1 MGNLLAYSGLTAKV
15 KAMQSRLITPE
26 QMREMAALG
35 SVTACVEYL
44 KRHPSYAEP
53 LGDAQSGELHRGA
66 IEQYLKLSEYQDFA
80 KLYRFSN
87 LTQRKFLDFYF
98 IHYEVAFLKRYLR
111 SLISHTP
118 LDLNL
123 SVFQQFFDRHSSLNF
138 TRIMESK
145 SLTDFIAAL
154 EGSVFYPAFANLN
167 CENGLSLFDC
177 ENILDMFYFKTM
189 WRIINKKLKP
199 ADRNI
204 LIQCF
209 GSRLDMLNIQWLYR
223 CKQFYRM
230 ASSEIYA
237 MLIPIQYRLKAS
249 DIRNMAESETMDGF
263 FSALKNSRYGDM
275 PGQFSP
281 APPHPEVLARQVNEH
296 IYQYTSQKNPYSIAV
311 LNTYLY
317 RKEQEIQRLITLIES
332 IRYGVPSQ
340 TIIDS
345 LTNSFKG
352 GLIS

>member
-15 KAMQSRLITPE
+15 KAMQSRLITSE
-26 QMREMAALG
+26 QMQEMAALG

-44 KRHPSYAEP
+44 KRHPAYAGP
-53 LGDAQSGELHRGA
+53 LGDTQAGELHRGA
-66 IEQYLKLSEYQDFA
+66 IEQHLKLSEYQDFA

-87 LTQRKFLDFYF
+87 LSQRKFLDFYF
-98 IHYEVAFLKRYLR
+98 MHYEVAFLKRYLR
-111 SLISHTP
+111 SIISRTP
-118 LDLNL
+118 FDLNL
-123 SVFQQFFDRHSSLNF
+123 SVFQQFFDRHSSLDF
-138 TRIMESK
+138 TKIMGAK
-145 SLTDFIAAL
+145 SLIDFIAAL
-154 EGSVFYPAFANLN
+154 EGSAFYPLFTSLN
-167 CENGLSLFDC
+167 RESNLSLFDY

-199 ADRNI
+199 ADRDI

-209 GSRLDMLNIQWLYR
+209 GRRLDMLNIQWLHR

-230 ASSEIYA
+230 APSEIYSV
-237 MLIPIQYRLKAS
+237 LIPIQYRLKVS
-249 DIRNMAESETMDGF
+249 DIRSMAESETMDGF
-263 FSALKNSRYGDM
+263 FSALKNSRYGNLPEQDY
-275 PGQFSP
+275 
-281 APPHPEVLARQVNEH
+281 AIYLHPEALAHQVNQH
-296 IYQYTSQKNPYSIAV
+296 IYQYTSQKDPYSIAV

-340 TIIDS
+340 TIIES
-345 LTNSFKG
+345 ITSPFKG